1 MMKRFSPFNLKVL
14 TAVLSMLLG
23 AACSSDNDV
32 VDVAQP
38 KSIVILYEND
48 VHCAIDGYQKM
59 AGLRDA
65 INRSDTAY
73 AAVVSVGDFL
83 QGGNVGAIS
92 HGEYIADIMH
102 NMGYAAITLG
112 NHEFDYGIP
121 NMKNLLKKVNA
132 PVVCAN
138 YFDVGAEQP
147 YYPSYVIKSFGSKRI
162 AFVGAVTPET
172 MILEGNAFYQHDEQ
186 FGDLRP
192 DAFYELVQQAVDAA
206 REEGADYVIL
216 LSHVGE
222 TTQSMGFDSHRLIA
236 ATTGIDMVLDGHSH
250 SVVSHEEVAN
260 KEGVLV
266 GITQTG
272 TQFAHVGKLLI
283 TKDGHMSTSLIPTM
297 EIPYESALVA
307 ATSDSVKALLETV
320 SLLKVGSV
328 DYDMPIVEENGYYTV
343 RCGECRLGDA
353 VTDALLYGMPADF
366 ALLNGGGIR
375 NALKAGDITFGDV
388 VNVLPY
394 DNALMKIE
402 ASGAQILEVLQ
413 KSTATSPIPNGD
425 FPQCSGIRYTI
436 HTASHT
442 VSDIQVLDTTTG
454 EYVDLDL
461 KKLYTVTISDYC
473 KETGFS
479 GVLKDCPVLETSPYY
494 MYHFFADYITNALG
508 GVIDARYAELQGR
521 ITIIN
526 D

>member
-1 MMKRFSPFNLKVL
+1 MMKRLGPFNLRVL
-14 TAVLSMLLG
+14 TAVLSMLLL

-73 AAVVSVGDFL
+73 ATVVSVGDFL
-83 QGGNVGAIS
+83 QGGNVGVIS
-92 HGEYIADIMH
+92 HGEFIADIMH

-121 NMKNLLKKVNA
+121 IMKTLLEKVDA

-138 YFDVGAEQP
+138 FFDAGAEKS
-147 YYPSYVIKSFGSKRI
+147 YYPSYVIKSFGSKRV

-172 MILEGNAFYQHDEQ
+172 MILEGMAFYQHDEEI
-186 FGDLRP
+186 GDLRP
-192 DAFYELVQQAVDAA
+192 DTFYELVQQAVDAA
-206 REEGADYVIL
+206 RGEGADYVVL

-236 ATTGIDMVLDGHSH
+236 ATTGIDMVLDGHTH
-250 SVVSHEEVAN
+250 SVVPYEEVAN
-260 KEGVLV
+260 KEGKLV

-307 ATSDSVKALLETV
+307 ATTDSVKALLETV
-320 SLLKVGSV
+320 SQYKVGSI
-328 DYDMPIVEENGYYTV
+328 DYDLPIEEKEGDYTV
-343 RCGECRLGDA
+343 RCAESRLGNA
-353 VTDALLYGMPADF
+353 VTDALLYGMPADCM
-366 ALLNGGGIR
+366 LLNGGAIR
-375 NALKAGDITFGDV
+375 HDLKAGDITFGYV

-394 DNALMKIE
+394 DNALMRIE
-402 ASGAQILEVLQ
+402 ASGAHILEVLQ
-413 KSTATSPIPNGD
+413 KCTATIPVPNGD
-425 FPQCSGIRYTI
+425 FPQCAGIRYTI

-442 VSDIQVLDTTTG
+442 VSDVQVLDTATG
-454 EYVDLDL
+454 EYEDLDV
-461 KKLYTVTISDYC
+461 KKIYTVTISDYC
-473 KETGFS
+473 KETGFA

-494 MYHFFADYITNALG
+494 LYHFFADYIENALG
-508 GVIDARYAELQGR
+508 GVIDARYKELQGR